1 MQASI
6 GGGVKY
12 KKFKVGYLFRSET
25 GNVDLQQCDINGKG
39 TFFINS
45 GIDNTGIKGKTD
57 KPAKVFPKNTITIDF
72 WGYAYYRSFEYKLA
86 THNHVFSLSGKTIK
100 NEQVGLYLVS
110 LMSYFKK
117 FFSYNKM
124 GTWNRFKEFDILIP
138 VLLNTDG
145 SPVID
150 PEHTYH
156 PDGYIPD
163 FSYMENYIHA
173 MQKMIIA
180 DVVKYKD
187 NVIEQTKKIITL

>member
-1 MQASI
+1 
-6 GGGVKY
+6 
-12 KKFKVGYLFRSET
+12 
-25 GNVDLQQCDINGKG
+25 
-39 TFFINS
+39 
-45 GIDNTGIKGKTD
+45 
-57 KPAKVFPKNTITIDF
+57 
-72 WGYAYYRSFEYKLA
+72 
-86 THNHVFSLSGKTIK
+86 
-100 NEQVGLYLVS
+100 
-110 LMSYFKK
+110 
-117 FFSYNKM
+117 M